1 MIASRLRNVRH
12 HYLYAISK
20 DRSGPRHAALYTEYT
35 HSKIVTEQIPGPKSL
50 ERISKLDLRQNT
62 ATIQYFVVYEASY
75 GNYLVD
81 VDGNRFLDI
90 YGQIGSIPLGYNHP
104 TILKMLRDERNLSLL
119 AQRPSLGL
127 FPPSDWDERLERT
140 LGKIAP
146 KGLGEINTQ
155 MCGSCSNEN
164 AYKAAFIWFQTKQR
178 GGKAPSANDLESS
191 IKNQAPGAPKLGILS
206 FEGGF
211 HGRLL
216 GCLSTTHSNPIH
228 KVDIPAFDWPVA
240 PFPKLKYPLEEHEEY
255 NTADEARCIEEVE
268 RILHKCN
275 RQSSRDVELTIAGMI
290 VEPIQA
296 EGGDKH
302 ASRNFFQALRA
313 LSTKYGIAFIVDEVQ
328 TGGGATGKFWAHE
341 DWQLLDPPDI
351 VTFSK
356 KLQTGGY
363 YCKPEFRPKE
373 GYRIFN
379 TWMGDPAKLLM
390 LEGFLHALDQDDL
403 IENTNSTGV
412 HLMKGF
418 RQLAQAYPNILTNV
432 RGRGTF
438 LAMNLPSESSRNTF
452 LENLRYLGIACG
464 GCGKASIRLRPALIF
479 GTLHADECLE
489 KFEAACKKSLPNSCK
504 MR

>member
-1 MIASRLRNVRH
+1 MIASSLRSVRH
-12 HYLYAISK
+12 HYLYKININ
-20 DRSGPRHAALYTEYT
+20 RSNFRHAALYTEYT
-35 HSKIVTEQIPGPKSL
+35 HSKIVTEKIPGPKSL
-50 ERISKLDLRQNT
+50 ERINKLNRRQNT
-62 ATIQYFVVYEASY
+62 STIQYLVDYEASY

-81 VDGNRFLDI
+81 LDGNRFLDV

-104 TILKMLRDERNLSLL
+104 GILKMLRDEKNLPLL

-127 FPPSDWDERLERT
+127 FPPWDWDERLERT

-164 AYKAAFIWFQTKQR
+164 AFKAAFIWFRTNQR
-178 GGKAPSANDLESS
+178 GGKPPSVDDLESS
-191 IKNQAPGAPKLGILS
+191 MKNNSPGAPNLGILS

-240 PFPKLKYPLEEHEEY
+240 PFPELRYPLEEHQHYNAAEE
-255 NTADEARCIEEVE
+255 NRCLEKTEQ
-268 RILHKCN
+268 ILHNCN
-275 RQSSRDVELTIAGMI
+275 QQLLGKDEITIAGMI

-296 EGGDKH
+296 EGGDRH
-302 ASRNFFQALRA
+302 ASREFFCALRA
-313 LSTKYGIAFIVDEVQ
+313 LATKYGVAFIVDEVQ

-363 YCKPEFRPKE
+363 YCKEEFRPKE

-390 LEGFLHALDQDDL
+390 LEGFLHALDHQNL
-403 IENTNSTGV
+403 IKKTNTTG
-412 HLMKGF
+412 LYLERGLQQM
-418 RQLAQAYPNILTNV
+418 AITYPSILTNV

-438 LAMNLPSESSRNTF
+438 LAMDLPSESSRNSF
-452 LENLRYLGIACG
+452 LERLRHLGMTCG
-464 GCGKASIRLRPALIF
+464 GCGTKSIRLRPALIF
-479 GTLHADECLE
+479 DTVHATECLGI
-489 KFEAACKKSLPNSCK
+489 FEVACKQTLTS
-504 MR
+504 R